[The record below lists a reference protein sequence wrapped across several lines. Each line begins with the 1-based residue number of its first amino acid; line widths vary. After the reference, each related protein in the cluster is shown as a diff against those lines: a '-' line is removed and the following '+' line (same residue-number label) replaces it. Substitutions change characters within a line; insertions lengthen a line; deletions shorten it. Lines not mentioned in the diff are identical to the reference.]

1 MLMPGVD
8 TFFSTQAFSFSEIC
22 KNTLV
27 LCLEQKKHNNQPVN
41 LANISSVVA
50 HLSSEWLLTIENNNI
65 ELPVAERLVLVGD
78 AGPEAARPPERQ
90 PQQNL
95 ALLLVE

>member
-1 MLMPGVD
+1 MQEY
-8 TFFSTQAFSFSEIC
+8 TSF
-22 KNTLV
+22 V
-27 LCLEQKKHNNQPVN
+27 LGTKKKKTTYKSS
-41 LANISSVVA
+41 ANISSVAA
-50 HLSSEWLLTIENNNI
+50 HLSSERLLTIENNNI
-65 ELPVAERLVLVGD
+65 ELPVTERLVLVGD